1 MRIDHQYFHILSRE
15 HLRKIAWYLKTA
27 KRFLVEKEFTDQ
39 HCGVRLWWSGNSDGF
54 IFFRYSSI
62 KTLTLTGQ
70 LSAEERAE
78 IMRRLKAH
86 KEGRQI
92 EDEKARAQAAEEV
105 FESLEKLSPAE
116 LKKVLLAK
124 YPYDKGWDHERY
136 RQLKHK
142 QLIEN
147 KVLTQE
153 EAVYLRYFRVLQEA
167 RFDLLKR
174 KSEKHEIEPGSA
186 DDESQPEPG
195 PGVARG

>member
-1 MRIDHQYFHILSRE
+1 M
-15 HLRKIAWYLKTA
+15 
-27 KRFLVEKEFTDQ
+27 
-39 HCGVRLWWSGNSDGF
+39 RLWWSGNSDGF
-54 IFFRYSSI
+54 IFFRYSVI

-86 KEGRQI
+86 KEGKQLGDGKAPQQT
-92 EDEKARAQAAEEV
+92 DEEA
-105 FESLEKLSPAE
+105 FESLEKLTPVE
-116 LKKVLLAK
+116 LKKVLLAR

-147 KVLTQE
+147 KVLAQE
-153 EAVYLRYFRVLQEA
+153 EAVFLRYFRVLQEA

-186 DDESQPEPG
+186 DDESQPDERDQG